1 MTRLNRLSELSWLSP
16 SLYTFTFASSF
27 PNFDGTVF
35 DSQMN
40 FEHPIKISLDGI

>member
-16 SLYTFTFASSF
+16 SLYTITFVSLLPDLYGSV
-27 PNFDGTVF
+27 PDL
-35 DSQMN
+35 QMN

>member
-16 SLYTFTFASSF
+16 SLYTFTFTSLLHHY
-27 PNFDGTVF
+27 DGTVS